1 MAELL
6 AKRVQQQPGLAA
18 GGVGPRPSVELVAN
32 DREAEAGQVHTDL
45 VTPAGKKLDRKQG
58 PSTLESELAH
68 ERARGFSLPFFA
80 DAHLFCVMTVA
91 ADGHVDG
98 LLGPRKAACDDGEV
112 LLAHIAPGHLSIEGG
127 LRGGIEREEHKPRGL
142 DVEALRRLRAHVL
155 TALRRKV
162 LGHEVREREG
172 ACAVAVHEQV
182 RRLARR
188 EQVFVLENHGDVFVR
203 NTVHGAIPSSRRP
216 EPSTQHT
223 ASRAQ
228 KVCFPH
234 QYSIPRRPVVD
245 DVRIP
250 RANEDSPGND
260 QETLQVLRPDGT
272 LGESDEDMEARLAME
287 SLMRHR
293 RARRRKKLI
302 AGGIVGAIVLVGAIA
317 WGVSKFTG
325 NAGGDDAPQ
334 LMTTF
339 VDRGDFTEAVEASG
353 AAKPVTSVVVNPEV
367 AGTIESVNVAE
378 GDTVQ
383 EGDVLL
389 TVKNDELD
397 KAIRDAEM
405 GVRDA
410 SIGVTQAEQEY
421 SDACE
426 KYNNWIPDLD
436 KDENEIGSKREGDI
450 SSVNS
455 AKNGVDRAYNSLSDA
470 QEAYNIAVANA
481 EKRTVRAP
489 KGGSVVVMNAQVGA
503 STDSAANA
511 GGLIQIADLS
521 QMTVKVQVNE
531 VDISRV
537 SVGQMAKATFSAL
550 PGVELDAQVTRIATV
565 AGSGEDSHGYGGGVV
580 TYDVSLLIPQ
590 PAAELKPG
598 MTANV
603 QIMLQSVP
611 DTLMVPS
618 SCVAMD
624 ETGGSYVMVVTDY
637 ETGAIERRSVTVRAS
652 DQTTSA
658 IEGDVSEGDEV
669 LLDPYSAPSDD
680 APMDGGPTAVEDG
693 SGSVSADSDA
703 AVAED
708 GAEPAADIAAESVAA
723 TDTAA

>member
-1 MAELL
+1 M
-6 AKRVQQQPGLAA
+6 
-18 GGVGPRPSVELVAN
+18 
-32 DREAEAGQVHTDL
+32 
-45 VTPAGKKLDRKQG
+45 
-58 PSTLESELAH
+58 
-68 ERARGFSLPFFA
+68 
-80 DAHLFCVMTVA
+80 
-91 ADGHVDG
+91 
-98 LLGPRKAACDDGEV
+98 
-112 LLAHIAPGHLSIEGG
+112 
-127 LRGGIEREEHKPRGL
+127 
-142 DVEALRRLRAHVL
+142 
-155 TALRRKV
+155 
-162 LGHEVREREG
+162 
-172 ACAVAVHEQV
+172 
-182 RRLARR
+182 
-188 EQVFVLENHGDVFVR
+188 
-203 NTVHGAIPSSRRP
+203 
-216 EPSTQHT
+216 
-223 ASRAQ
+223 
-228 KVCFPH
+228 
-234 QYSIPRRPVVD
+234 D
-245 DVRIP
+245 DVKIP
-250 RANEDSPGND
+250 RANEDSPDND

-272 LGESDEDMEARLAME
+272 LGESDEDMDARLAME

-367 AGTIESVNVAE
+367 GGTIESVNVAE

-410 SIGVTQAEQEY
+410 RLGVNQAWATYNE
-421 SDACE
+421 ACS
-426 KYNNWIPDLD
+426 KYNNWIPTYD
-436 KDENEIGSKREGDI
+436 KDGNETGSEREGDAN
-450 SSVNS
+450 SVEEAERGIERAN
-455 AKNGVDRAYNSLSDA
+455 NGLSDA

-489 KGGSVVVMNAQVGA
+489 KSGSVVVMNAQVGA

-511 GGLIQIADLS
+511 GGLIQIADLT

-565 AGSGEDSHGYGGGVV
+565 AGSGEDSYGYGGGVV

-624 ETGGSYVMVVTDY
+624 EAGGSYVMVVTDF
-637 ETGAIERRSVTVRAS
+637 ETGAVERRSVTVRAS

-669 LLDPYSAPSDD
+669 LLDPYSAPD
-680 APMDGGPTAVEDG
+680 AGMDADGGSMAVEDG
-693 SGSVSADSDA
+693 SDAVSTDGDA
-703 AVAED
+703 AVAE
-708 GAEPAADIAAESVAA
+708 GGSEPAADAGAEPTAA
-723 TDTAA
+723 TDAAA

>member
-1 MAELL
+1 M
-6 AKRVQQQPGLAA
+6 
-18 GGVGPRPSVELVAN
+18 
-32 DREAEAGQVHTDL
+32 
-45 VTPAGKKLDRKQG
+45 
-58 PSTLESELAH
+58 
-68 ERARGFSLPFFA
+68 
-80 DAHLFCVMTVA
+80 
-91 ADGHVDG
+91 
-98 LLGPRKAACDDGEV
+98 
-112 LLAHIAPGHLSIEGG
+112 
-127 LRGGIEREEHKPRGL
+127 
-142 DVEALRRLRAHVL
+142 
-155 TALRRKV
+155 
-162 LGHEVREREG
+162 
-172 ACAVAVHEQV
+172 
-182 RRLARR
+182 
-188 EQVFVLENHGDVFVR
+188 
-203 NTVHGAIPSSRRP
+203 
-216 EPSTQHT
+216 
-223 ASRAQ
+223 
-228 KVCFPH
+228 
-234 QYSIPRRPVVD
+234 D
-245 DVRIP
+245 DVKIP
-250 RANEDSPGND
+250 RANEDSPNNNE
-260 QETLQVLRPDGT
+260 ETLQVLRPDGT
-272 LGESDEDMEARLAME
+272 LDESDEDMEARLAME

-302 AGGIVGAIVLVGAIA
+302 AGGIVGAIVLAGAVV

-367 AGTIESVNVAE
+367 GGTIESVNVAE

-410 SIGVTQAEQEY
+410 RLGVNQAWATYNE
-421 SDACE
+421 ACS
-426 KYNNWIPDLD
+426 KYNNWIPTYD
-436 KDENEIGSKREGDI
+436 KDGNETGSEREGDAN
-450 SSVNS
+450 SVEEAERGIERAN
-455 AKNGVDRAYNSLSDA
+455 NGLSDA

-489 KGGSVVVMNAQVGA
+489 KSGSVVVMNAQVGA

-565 AGSGEDSHGYGGGVV
+565 AGSGEDSYGYGGGVV

-618 SCVAMD
+618 SCVAI
-624 ETGGSYVMVVTDY
+624 EEAGGSYVMVVTDY
-637 ETGAIERRSVTVRAS
+637 ETGAVERRSVTVRAS

-669 LLDPYSAPSDD
+669 LLDPYSAPG
-680 APMDGGPTAVEDG
+680 AGMGADGGSMAVEDG
-693 SGSVSADSDA
+693 SDTVSADGDAAVVEGGSESAADAGAESDA
-703 AVAED
+703 ATD
-708 GAEPAADIAAESVAA
+708 AAA
-723 TDTAA
+723 

>member
-1 MAELL
+1 MLDTE
-6 AKRVQQQPGLAA
+6 
-18 GGVGPRPSVELVAN
+18 
-32 DREAEAGQVHTDL
+32 EA
-45 VTPAGKKLDRKQG
+45 
-58 PSTLESELAH
+58 
-68 ERARGFSLPFFA
+68 
-80 DAHLFCVMTVA
+80 
-91 ADGHVDG
+91 
-98 LLGPRKAACDDGEV
+98 
-112 LLAHIAPGHLSIEGG
+112 
-127 LRGGIEREEHKPRGL
+127 
-142 DVEALRRLRAHVL
+142 
-155 TALRRKV
+155 
-162 LGHEVREREG
+162 
-172 ACAVAVHEQV
+172 
-182 RRLARR
+182 
-188 EQVFVLENHGDVFVR
+188 
-203 NTVHGAIPSSRRP
+203 
-216 EPSTQHT
+216 
-223 ASRAQ
+223 
-228 KVCFPH
+228 
-234 QYSIPRRPVVD
+234 VVD

-250 RANEDSPGND
+250 RANEDSPDKD

-272 LGESDEDMEARLAME
+272 LSESDEDVEARLAME

-302 AGGIVGAIVLVGAIA
+302 AGGIVGAIVLVGAVA

-367 AGTIESVNVAE
+367 GGTIESVNVAE

-383 EGDVLL
+383 EGDMLL

-405 GVRDA
+405 GVRNAKLGVEREETAYANAWNDYNEWTEPDGEGKSERKGGIDA
-410 SIGVTQAEQEY
+410 VNAAELNVQE
-421 SDACE
+421 
-426 KYNNWIPDLD
+426 
-436 KDENEIGSKREGDI
+436 
-450 SSVNS
+450 
-455 AKNGVDRAYNSLSDA
+455 AYNSLSDA

-489 KGGSVVVMNAQVGA
+489 KSGSVVVMNAQVGA
-503 STDSAANA
+503 PTDSAANA
-511 GGLIQIADLS
+511 GGLIQIADLT

-565 AGSGEDSHGYGGGVV
+565 AGSGENSYGYGGGVV

-624 ETGGSYVMVVTDY
+624 EAGGSYVMVVTDY
-637 ETGAIERRSVTVRAS
+637 ETGAVERRSVTVRAS

-658 IEGDVSEGDEV
+658 IEGDVNEGDEV
-669 LLDPYSAPSDD
+669 LLDPYSAPD
-680 APMDGGPTAVEDG
+680 AGMDADGGPTAVEDG
-693 SGSVSADSDA
+693 SGPVSADGDA
-703 AVAED
+703 AAAENA
-708 GAEPAADIAAESVAA
+708 AEPAADAEPADA
-723 TDTAA
+723 TNTAA

>member
-1 MAELL
+1 M
-6 AKRVQQQPGLAA
+6 
-18 GGVGPRPSVELVAN
+18 
-32 DREAEAGQVHTDL
+32 
-45 VTPAGKKLDRKQG
+45 
-58 PSTLESELAH
+58 
-68 ERARGFSLPFFA
+68 
-80 DAHLFCVMTVA
+80 
-91 ADGHVDG
+91 
-98 LLGPRKAACDDGEV
+98 
-112 LLAHIAPGHLSIEGG
+112 
-127 LRGGIEREEHKPRGL
+127 
-142 DVEALRRLRAHVL
+142 
-155 TALRRKV
+155 
-162 LGHEVREREG
+162 
-172 ACAVAVHEQV
+172 
-182 RRLARR
+182 
-188 EQVFVLENHGDVFVR
+188 
-203 NTVHGAIPSSRRP
+203 
-216 EPSTQHT
+216 
-223 ASRAQ
+223 
-228 KVCFPH
+228 
-234 QYSIPRRPVVD
+234 D
-245 DVRIP
+245 DVKIP
-250 RANEDSPGND
+250 RANEDSPNNNE
-260 QETLQVLRPDGT
+260 ETLQVLRPDGT
-272 LGESDEDMEARLAME
+272 LDESDEDMEARLAME

-302 AGGIVGAIVLVGAIA
+302 AGGIVGAIVLAGAVV

-367 AGTIESVNVAE
+367 GGTIESVNVAE

-397 KAIRDAEM
+397 KVIRDAEM

-410 SIGVTQAEQEY
+410 RLGVNQAWATYNE
-421 SDACE
+421 ACS
-426 KYNNWIPDLD
+426 KYNNWIPTYD
-436 KDENEIGSKREGDI
+436 KDGNETGSEREGDAN
-450 SSVNS
+450 SVEEAERGIERAN
-455 AKNGVDRAYNSLSDA
+455 NGLSDA
-470 QEAYNIAVANA
+470 QEAYSIAVANA

-489 KGGSVVVMNAQVGA
+489 KSGSVVVMNAQVGA

-565 AGSGEDSHGYGGGVV
+565 AGSGEDSYGYGGGVV

-637 ETGAIERRSVTVRAS
+637 ETGAVERRSVTVRAS

-669 LLDPYSAPSDD
+669 LLDPYSAPD
-680 APMDGGPTAVEDG
+680 AGMGADGGSMVVEDG
-693 SGSVSADSDA
+693 SDAVSTDGDA
-703 AVAED
+703 AVAEG
-708 GAEPAADIAAESVAA
+708 GAEPTTDADAEPTAA
-723 TDTAA
+723 TDAAA

>member
-1 MAELL
+1 
-6 AKRVQQQPGLAA
+6 
-18 GGVGPRPSVELVAN
+18 
-32 DREAEAGQVHTDL
+32 
-45 VTPAGKKLDRKQG
+45 
-58 PSTLESELAH
+58 
-68 ERARGFSLPFFA
+68 
-80 DAHLFCVMTVA
+80 
-91 ADGHVDG
+91 
-98 LLGPRKAACDDGEV
+98 
-112 LLAHIAPGHLSIEGG
+112 
-127 LRGGIEREEHKPRGL
+127 
-142 DVEALRRLRAHVL
+142 
-155 TALRRKV
+155 
-162 LGHEVREREG
+162 
-172 ACAVAVHEQV
+172 
-182 RRLARR
+182 
-188 EQVFVLENHGDVFVR
+188 
-203 NTVHGAIPSSRRP
+203 
-216 EPSTQHT
+216 
-223 ASRAQ
+223 
-228 KVCFPH
+228 
-234 QYSIPRRPVVD
+234 
-245 DVRIP
+245 
-250 RANEDSPGND
+250 
-260 QETLQVLRPDGT
+260 
-272 LGESDEDMEARLAME
+272 ME

-302 AGGIVGAIVLVGAIA
+302 AGGIVGAIVLVGAVA

-325 NAGGDDAPQ
+325 NAGGNDAPQ

-339 VDRGDFTEAVEASG
+339 VDQGDFTEAVEASG

-367 AGTIESVNVAE
+367 GGTIESVNVAE

-405 GVRDA
+405 GVRNAKLGVSQAQSTYDTTLDA
-410 SIGVTQAEQEY
+410 YNKIDEINEEGNVIEYKRGAEG
-421 SDACE
+421 SDV
-426 KYNNWIPDLD
+426 D
-436 KDENEIGSKREGDI
+436 
-450 SSVNS
+450 S
-455 AKNGVDRAYNSLSDA
+455 AAFAVESARNSLSDA

-489 KGGSVVVMNAQVGA
+489 KSGSVVVMNAQVGA
-503 STDSAANA
+503 LTDSAANA
-511 GGLIQIADLS
+511 GGLIQIADLT

-565 AGSGEDSHGYGGGVV
+565 ADSGEDSYGYGGGVV

-590 PAAELKPG
+590 PVAELKPG

-624 ETGGSYVMVVTDY
+624 EAGSSYVMVVTDY
-637 ETGAIERRSVTVRAS
+637 ETGAVERRSVTVRAS

-658 IEGDVSEGDEV
+658 IEGDISEGDEV

-693 SGSVSADSDA
+693 SGSVSADSDT

-708 GAEPAADIAAESVAA
+708 GAESAADAEPVAA
-723 TDTAA
+723 TDAAV

>member
-1 MAELL
+1 MLS
-6 AKRVQQQPGLAA
+6 
-18 GGVGPRPSVELVAN
+18 PSVLDTE
-32 DREAEAGQVHTDL
+32 EA
-45 VTPAGKKLDRKQG
+45 
-58 PSTLESELAH
+58 
-68 ERARGFSLPFFA
+68 
-80 DAHLFCVMTVA
+80 
-91 ADGHVDG
+91 
-98 LLGPRKAACDDGEV
+98 
-112 LLAHIAPGHLSIEGG
+112 
-127 LRGGIEREEHKPRGL
+127 
-142 DVEALRRLRAHVL
+142 
-155 TALRRKV
+155 
-162 LGHEVREREG
+162 
-172 ACAVAVHEQV
+172 
-182 RRLARR
+182 
-188 EQVFVLENHGDVFVR
+188 
-203 NTVHGAIPSSRRP
+203 
-216 EPSTQHT
+216 
-223 ASRAQ
+223 
-228 KVCFPH
+228 
-234 QYSIPRRPVVD
+234 VVD

-250 RANEDSPGND
+250 RANEDSPGKD

-272 LGESDEDMEARLAME
+272 LSESDEDVEARLAME

-302 AGGIVGAIVLVGAIA
+302 AGGIVGAIVLVGAVA

-339 VDRGDFTEAVEASG
+339 VDQGDFTEAVEASG

-367 AGTIESVNVAE
+367 GGTIESVNVAE

-405 GVRDA
+405 GVRNAKLGVSQAQSTYDTTLDA
-410 SIGVTQAEQEY
+410 
-421 SDACE
+421 
-426 KYNNWIPDLD
+426 YNKIDEI
-436 KDENEIGSKREGDI
+436 KDEEGNIEYKRGAEGSD
-450 SSVNS
+450 VDS
-455 AKNGVDRAYNSLSDA
+455 AAFAVESARNSLSDA

-511 GGLIQIADLS
+511 GGLIQIADLT

-624 ETGGSYVMVVTDY
+624 ETGGSYVMVVTDF
-637 ETGAIERRSVTVRAS
+637 ETSAVERRSVTVRAS

-658 IEGDVSEGDEV
+658 IEGDISEGDEV

-703 AVAED
+703 AVAEGSAESAAD
-708 GAEPAADIAAESVAA
+708 ADAEPVAA
-723 TDTAA
+723 TDAAA

>member
-1 MAELL
+1 M
-6 AKRVQQQPGLAA
+6 
-18 GGVGPRPSVELVAN
+18 
-32 DREAEAGQVHTDL
+32 
-45 VTPAGKKLDRKQG
+45 
-58 PSTLESELAH
+58 
-68 ERARGFSLPFFA
+68 
-80 DAHLFCVMTVA
+80 
-91 ADGHVDG
+91 
-98 LLGPRKAACDDGEV
+98 
-112 LLAHIAPGHLSIEGG
+112 
-127 LRGGIEREEHKPRGL
+127 
-142 DVEALRRLRAHVL
+142 
-155 TALRRKV
+155 
-162 LGHEVREREG
+162 
-172 ACAVAVHEQV
+172 
-182 RRLARR
+182 
-188 EQVFVLENHGDVFVR
+188 
-203 NTVHGAIPSSRRP
+203 
-216 EPSTQHT
+216 
-223 ASRAQ
+223 
-228 KVCFPH
+228 
-234 QYSIPRRPVVD
+234 D
-245 DVRIP
+245 DVKIP
-250 RANEDSPGND
+250 RANEDSPDND

-367 AGTIESVNVAE
+367 GGTIESVNVAE

-405 GVRDA
+405 GVRNAKLGVSQAQSAYDA
-410 SIGVTQAEQEY
+410 ALDAYNKTEGTQDEGENVVDY
-421 SDACE
+421 SDV
-426 KYNNWIPDLD
+426 D
-436 KDENEIGSKREGDI
+436 
-450 SSVNS
+450 S
-455 AKNGVDRAYNSLSDA
+455 AAFAVESARNSLSDA

-489 KGGSVVVMNAQVGA
+489 KSGSVVVMNAQVGA

-511 GGLIQIADLS
+511 GGLIQIADLT

-624 ETGGSYVMVVTDY
+624 EAGGSYVMVVTDY
-637 ETGAIERRSVTVRAS
+637 ETGAVERRSVTVRAA

-669 LLDPYSAPSDD
+669 LLDPYSAPD
-680 APMDGGPTAVEDG
+680 ASMDADGGSTAVEDG

-703 AVAED
+703 AVAKD
-708 GAEPAADIAAESVAA
+708 GAESAADTDAEPVAA
-723 TDTAA
+723 TDAAA

>member
-1 MAELL
+1 M
-6 AKRVQQQPGLAA
+6 
-18 GGVGPRPSVELVAN
+18 
-32 DREAEAGQVHTDL
+32 
-45 VTPAGKKLDRKQG
+45 
-58 PSTLESELAH
+58 
-68 ERARGFSLPFFA
+68 
-80 DAHLFCVMTVA
+80 
-91 ADGHVDG
+91 
-98 LLGPRKAACDDGEV
+98 
-112 LLAHIAPGHLSIEGG
+112 
-127 LRGGIEREEHKPRGL
+127 
-142 DVEALRRLRAHVL
+142 
-155 TALRRKV
+155 
-162 LGHEVREREG
+162 
-172 ACAVAVHEQV
+172 
-182 RRLARR
+182 
-188 EQVFVLENHGDVFVR
+188 
-203 NTVHGAIPSSRRP
+203 
-216 EPSTQHT
+216 
-223 ASRAQ
+223 
-228 KVCFPH
+228 
-234 QYSIPRRPVVD
+234 D
-245 DVRIP
+245 DVKIP
-250 RANEDSPGND
+250 RANEDSPGKD

-302 AGGIVGAIVLVGAIA
+302 AGGIVGAIVLAGAVV

-367 AGTIESVNVAE
+367 GGTIESVNVAE

-410 SIGVTQAEQEY
+410 RLGVNQAWATYNE
-421 SDACE
+421 ACS
-426 KYNNWIPDLD
+426 KYNNWIPTYD
-436 KDENEIGSKREGDI
+436 KDGNETGSEREGDAN
-450 SSVNS
+450 SVEEAERGIERAN
-455 AKNGVDRAYNSLSDA
+455 NGLSDA

-489 KGGSVVVMNAQVGA
+489 KSGSVVVMNAQVGA

-637 ETGAIERRSVTVRAS
+637 ETGAVERRSVAVRAS

-669 LLDPYSAPSDD
+669 LLDPYSAPD
-680 APMDGGPTAVEDG
+680 AGMDTDGGSMAAEDG
-693 SGSVSADSDA
+693 SDAISTDGDA
-703 AVAED
+703 AVAEG
-708 GAEPAADIAAESVAA
+708 GAEPAADAGAEPTAA
-723 TDTAA
+723 TDAAA

>member
-1 MAELL
+1 M
-6 AKRVQQQPGLAA
+6 
-18 GGVGPRPSVELVAN
+18 
-32 DREAEAGQVHTDL
+32 
-45 VTPAGKKLDRKQG
+45 
-58 PSTLESELAH
+58 
-68 ERARGFSLPFFA
+68 
-80 DAHLFCVMTVA
+80 
-91 ADGHVDG
+91 
-98 LLGPRKAACDDGEV
+98 
-112 LLAHIAPGHLSIEGG
+112 
-127 LRGGIEREEHKPRGL
+127 
-142 DVEALRRLRAHVL
+142 
-155 TALRRKV
+155 
-162 LGHEVREREG
+162 
-172 ACAVAVHEQV
+172 
-182 RRLARR
+182 
-188 EQVFVLENHGDVFVR
+188 
-203 NTVHGAIPSSRRP
+203 
-216 EPSTQHT
+216 
-223 ASRAQ
+223 
-228 KVCFPH
+228 
-234 QYSIPRRPVVD
+234 D
-245 DVRIP
+245 DVKIP
-250 RANEDSPGND
+250 RANEDSPGKD
-260 QETLQVLRPDGT
+260 QETLQVLRPNGT
-272 LGESDEDMEARLAME
+272 LDESDEDMEARLAME

-302 AGGIVGAIVLVGAIA
+302 AGGIVGAIVLAGAVV
-317 WGVSKFTG
+317 WGISKFTG

-339 VDRGDFTEAVEASG
+339 IDRGDFTEAVEASG

-367 AGTIESVNVAE
+367 GGTIESVNVAE

-405 GVRDA
+405 GVRNA
-410 SIGVTQAEQEY
+410 KLGVSQAQSTY
-421 SDACE
+421 DTMYE
-426 KYNNWIPDLD
+426 KYYDPELSD
-436 KDENEIGSKREGDI
+436 DERPE
-450 SSVNS
+450 VS
-455 AKNGVDRAYNSLSDA
+455 AIDEAAFAVESARNSLSDA

-489 KGGSVVVMNAQVGA
+489 KSGSVVVMNAQVGA

-511 GGLIQIADLS
+511 GGLIQIADLT

-565 AGSGEDSHGYGGGVV
+565 AGSGEDSYGYGGGVV

-624 ETGGSYVMVVTDY
+624 EAGSSYVMVVTDY
-637 ETGAIERRSVTVRAS
+637 ETGAVERRPVTVRAS

-669 LLDPYSAPSDD
+669 LLDPYSAPD
-680 APMDGGPTAVEDG
+680 AGMGADGGSMAAEDG
-693 SGSVSADSDA
+693 SDAISIDGDA
-703 AVAED
+703 AVAEGGSESAAD
-708 GAEPAADIAAESVAA
+708 AGAEPTAA
-723 TDTAA
+723 TDAAA

>member
-1 MAELL
+1 M
-6 AKRVQQQPGLAA
+6 
-18 GGVGPRPSVELVAN
+18 
-32 DREAEAGQVHTDL
+32 
-45 VTPAGKKLDRKQG
+45 
-58 PSTLESELAH
+58 
-68 ERARGFSLPFFA
+68 
-80 DAHLFCVMTVA
+80 
-91 ADGHVDG
+91 
-98 LLGPRKAACDDGEV
+98 
-112 LLAHIAPGHLSIEGG
+112 
-127 LRGGIEREEHKPRGL
+127 
-142 DVEALRRLRAHVL
+142 
-155 TALRRKV
+155 
-162 LGHEVREREG
+162 
-172 ACAVAVHEQV
+172 
-182 RRLARR
+182 
-188 EQVFVLENHGDVFVR
+188 
-203 NTVHGAIPSSRRP
+203 
-216 EPSTQHT
+216 
-223 ASRAQ
+223 
-228 KVCFPH
+228 
-234 QYSIPRRPVVD
+234 D

-250 RANEDSPGND
+250 RANEDSPDND

-367 AGTIESVNVAE
+367 GGTIETVNVAE

-426 KYNNWIPDLD
+426 KYNNWIPDPDPD
-436 KDENEIGSKREGDI
+436 KDGNEIGSKREGDI

-489 KGGSVVVMNAQVGA
+489 KSGSVVVMNAQVGA

-550 PGVELDAQVTRIATV
+550 PGVELAASRIATV

-624 ETGGSYVMVVTDY
+624 EAGGSYVMVVTDY
-637 ETGAIERRSVTVRAS
+637 ETGAVERRSVTVRAS

-658 IEGDVSEGDEV
+658 IEGDVGEGDEV
-669 LLDPYSAPSDD
+669 LLDPYSAPD
-680 APMDGGPTAVEDG
+680 AGMGADGGPMAVEDG
-693 SGSVSADSDA
+693 SGPASADSDA
-703 AVAED
+703 AVAEG
-708 GAEPAADIAAESVAA
+708 GAESAADADAEPVAA
-723 TDTAA
+723 TDAAA

>member
-1 MAELL
+1 M
-6 AKRVQQQPGLAA
+6 
-18 GGVGPRPSVELVAN
+18 
-32 DREAEAGQVHTDL
+32 
-45 VTPAGKKLDRKQG
+45 
-58 PSTLESELAH
+58 
-68 ERARGFSLPFFA
+68 
-80 DAHLFCVMTVA
+80 
-91 ADGHVDG
+91 
-98 LLGPRKAACDDGEV
+98 
-112 LLAHIAPGHLSIEGG
+112 
-127 LRGGIEREEHKPRGL
+127 
-142 DVEALRRLRAHVL
+142 
-155 TALRRKV
+155 
-162 LGHEVREREG
+162 
-172 ACAVAVHEQV
+172 
-182 RRLARR
+182 
-188 EQVFVLENHGDVFVR
+188 
-203 NTVHGAIPSSRRP
+203 
-216 EPSTQHT
+216 
-223 ASRAQ
+223 
-228 KVCFPH
+228 
-234 QYSIPRRPVVD
+234 D

-250 RANEDSPGND
+250 RANEDSPGKD

-302 AGGIVGAIVLVGAIA
+302 AGGIVGAIVLVGAVA

-325 NAGGDDAPQ
+325 NAGGNDAPQ

-339 VDRGDFTEAVEASG
+339 VDQGDFTEAVEASG

-367 AGTIESVNVAE
+367 GGTIESVNVAE
-378 GDTVQ
+378 GDSVQ

-405 GVRDA
+405 GVRNAKLGVSQAQSTYDTTLDA
-410 SIGVTQAEQEY
+410 
-421 SDACE
+421 
-426 KYNNWIPDLD
+426 YNKIDEI
-436 KDENEIGSKREGDI
+436 KDEEGNVIEYKRGAEGSD
-450 SSVNS
+450 VDS
-455 AKNGVDRAYNSLSDA
+455 AAFAVESARNSLSDA

-489 KGGSVVVMNAQVGA
+489 KSGSVVVMNAQVGA
-503 STDSAANA
+503 LTDSAANA
-511 GGLIQIADLS
+511 GGLIQIADLT

-565 AGSGEDSHGYGGGVV
+565 ADSGEDSYGYGYGGGVV
-580 TYDVSLLIPQ
+580 THDVSLLIPQ
-590 PAAELKPG
+590 PVAELKPG

-624 ETGGSYVMVVTDY
+624 EAGSSYVMVVTDY
-637 ETGAIERRSVTVRAS
+637 ETGAVERRSVTVRAS

-658 IEGDVSEGDEV
+658 IEGDISEGDEV

-693 SGSVSADSDA
+693 SGSVSADSDT

-708 GAEPAADIAAESVAA
+708 GAESAADAEPVAA
-723 TDTAA
+723 TDAAV

>member
-1 MAELL
+1 
-6 AKRVQQQPGLAA
+6 
-18 GGVGPRPSVELVAN
+18 
-32 DREAEAGQVHTDL
+32 
-45 VTPAGKKLDRKQG
+45 
-58 PSTLESELAH
+58 
-68 ERARGFSLPFFA
+68 
-80 DAHLFCVMTVA
+80 
-91 ADGHVDG
+91 
-98 LLGPRKAACDDGEV
+98 
-112 LLAHIAPGHLSIEGG
+112 
-127 LRGGIEREEHKPRGL
+127 
-142 DVEALRRLRAHVL
+142 
-155 TALRRKV
+155 
-162 LGHEVREREG
+162 
-172 ACAVAVHEQV
+172 
-182 RRLARR
+182 
-188 EQVFVLENHGDVFVR
+188 
-203 NTVHGAIPSSRRP
+203 
-216 EPSTQHT
+216 
-223 ASRAQ
+223 
-228 KVCFPH
+228 
-234 QYSIPRRPVVD
+234 
-245 DVRIP
+245 
-250 RANEDSPGND
+250 
-260 QETLQVLRPDGT
+260 
-272 LGESDEDMEARLAME
+272 
-287 SLMRHR
+287 
-293 RARRRKKLI
+293 
-302 AGGIVGAIVLVGAIA
+302 
-317 WGVSKFTG
+317 
-325 NAGGDDAPQ
+325 
-334 LMTTF
+334 MTTF

-367 AGTIESVNVAE
+367 GGTIESVNVAE

-405 GVRDA
+405 GVRNA
-410 SIGVTQAEQEY
+410 KLSVSQAQSTYETTYENY
-421 SDACE
+421 YDPKLPDNEKPEGSDV
-426 KYNNWIPDLD
+426 D
-436 KDENEIGSKREGDI
+436 
-450 SSVNS
+450 S
-455 AKNGVDRAYNSLSDA
+455 AAFAVESARNSLSDA

-489 KGGSVVVMNAQVGA
+489 KSGSVVVMNAQVGA

-565 AGSGEDSHGYGGGVV
+565 AGSGEDSYGYGGGVV

-618 SCVAMD
+618 SCVAI
-624 ETGGSYVMVVTDY
+624 EEAGGSYVMVVTDY
-637 ETGAIERRSVTVRAS
+637 ETGAVERRSVTVRAS

-669 LLDPYSAPSDD
+669 LLDPYSAPD
-680 APMDGGPTAVEDG
+680 AGMDADGGSMAVEDG
-693 SGSVSADSDA
+693 SDTVSADGDA
-703 AVAED
+703 VVVEG
-708 GAEPAADIAAESVAA
+708 GAEPTTDADAEPTAA

>member
-1 MAELL
+1 M
-6 AKRVQQQPGLAA
+6 
-18 GGVGPRPSVELVAN
+18 
-32 DREAEAGQVHTDL
+32 
-45 VTPAGKKLDRKQG
+45 
-58 PSTLESELAH
+58 
-68 ERARGFSLPFFA
+68 
-80 DAHLFCVMTVA
+80 
-91 ADGHVDG
+91 
-98 LLGPRKAACDDGEV
+98 
-112 LLAHIAPGHLSIEGG
+112 
-127 LRGGIEREEHKPRGL
+127 
-142 DVEALRRLRAHVL
+142 
-155 TALRRKV
+155 
-162 LGHEVREREG
+162 
-172 ACAVAVHEQV
+172 
-182 RRLARR
+182 
-188 EQVFVLENHGDVFVR
+188 
-203 NTVHGAIPSSRRP
+203 
-216 EPSTQHT
+216 
-223 ASRAQ
+223 
-228 KVCFPH
+228 
-234 QYSIPRRPVVD
+234 D

-250 RANEDSPGND
+250 RANEDSPDND

-317 WGVSKFTG
+317 WGVSKFRGTP
-325 NAGGDDAPQ
+325 GDDAPQ
-334 LMTTF
+334 FMTTF

-405 GVRDA
+405 GVRNAKLGVEREETAYANAWNDYSEWTEPDEEGKSERKGSIDA
-410 SIGVTQAEQEY
+410 VNAAELNVQE
-421 SDACE
+421 
-426 KYNNWIPDLD
+426 
-436 KDENEIGSKREGDI
+436 
-450 SSVNS
+450 
-455 AKNGVDRAYNSLSDA
+455 AYNSLSDA

-489 KGGSVVVMNAQVGA
+489 KSGSVVVMNAQVGA

-624 ETGGSYVMVVTDY
+624 EAGSSYVMVITDY
-637 ETGAIERRSVTVRAS
+637 ETGAVERRSVTVRAS

-708 GAEPAADIAAESVAA
+708 GAESAADIAAEPTDA
-723 TDTAA
+723 TDAAA

>member
-1 MAELL
+1 M
-6 AKRVQQQPGLAA
+6 
-18 GGVGPRPSVELVAN
+18 
-32 DREAEAGQVHTDL
+32 
-45 VTPAGKKLDRKQG
+45 
-58 PSTLESELAH
+58 
-68 ERARGFSLPFFA
+68 
-80 DAHLFCVMTVA
+80 
-91 ADGHVDG
+91 
-98 LLGPRKAACDDGEV
+98 
-112 LLAHIAPGHLSIEGG
+112 
-127 LRGGIEREEHKPRGL
+127 
-142 DVEALRRLRAHVL
+142 
-155 TALRRKV
+155 
-162 LGHEVREREG
+162 
-172 ACAVAVHEQV
+172 
-182 RRLARR
+182 
-188 EQVFVLENHGDVFVR
+188 
-203 NTVHGAIPSSRRP
+203 
-216 EPSTQHT
+216 
-223 ASRAQ
+223 
-228 KVCFPH
+228 
-234 QYSIPRRPVVD
+234 D

-250 RANEDSPGND
+250 RANEDSPGKD

-302 AGGIVGAIVLVGAIA
+302 AGGIVGAIVLVGAVA

-325 NAGGDDAPQ
+325 NAGGNDAPQ

-339 VDRGDFTEAVEASG
+339 VDQGDFTEAVEASG

-367 AGTIESVNVAE
+367 GGTIESVNVAE

-405 GVRDA
+405 GVRNAKLGVSQAQSTYDTTLDA
-410 SIGVTQAEQEY
+410 
-421 SDACE
+421 
-426 KYNNWIPDLD
+426 YNKIDEI
-436 KDENEIGSKREGDI
+436 KDEEGNVIEYKRGAEGSD
-450 SSVNS
+450 VDS
-455 AKNGVDRAYNSLSDA
+455 AAFAVESARNSLSDA

-489 KGGSVVVMNAQVGA
+489 KSGSVVVMNAQVGA
-503 STDSAANA
+503 LTDSAANA
-511 GGLIQIADLS
+511 GGLIQIADLT

-565 AGSGEDSHGYGGGVV
+565 ADSGEDSYGYGYGGGVV

-590 PAAELKPG
+590 PVAELKPG

-624 ETGGSYVMVVTDY
+624 EAGSSYVMVVTDY
-637 ETGAIERRSVTVRAS
+637 ETGAVERRSVTVRAS

-658 IEGDVSEGDEV
+658 IEGDISEGDEV

-693 SGSVSADSDA
+693 SGSVSADSDT

-708 GAEPAADIAAESVAA
+708 GAESAADAEPVAA
-723 TDTAA
+723 TDAAV

>member
-1 MAELL
+1 MLS
-6 AKRVQQQPGLAA
+6 
-18 GGVGPRPSVELVAN
+18 PSVLDTE
-32 DREAEAGQVHTDL
+32 EA
-45 VTPAGKKLDRKQG
+45 
-58 PSTLESELAH
+58 
-68 ERARGFSLPFFA
+68 
-80 DAHLFCVMTVA
+80 
-91 ADGHVDG
+91 
-98 LLGPRKAACDDGEV
+98 
-112 LLAHIAPGHLSIEGG
+112 
-127 LRGGIEREEHKPRGL
+127 
-142 DVEALRRLRAHVL
+142 
-155 TALRRKV
+155 
-162 LGHEVREREG
+162 
-172 ACAVAVHEQV
+172 
-182 RRLARR
+182 
-188 EQVFVLENHGDVFVR
+188 
-203 NTVHGAIPSSRRP
+203 
-216 EPSTQHT
+216 
-223 ASRAQ
+223 
-228 KVCFPH
+228 
-234 QYSIPRRPVVD
+234 VVD
-245 DVRIP
+245 DVKIP
-250 RANEDSPGND
+250 RANEDSPDKD

-302 AGGIVGAIVLVGAIA
+302 AGGIVGAIVLVGAVA

-367 AGTIESVNVAE
+367 GGTIETVNVAE

-405 GVRDA
+405 SVRNAKLGVEREETAYANAWNDYNEWTEGKSERKGSIDA
-410 SIGVTQAEQEY
+410 VNAAELNVQE
-421 SDACE
+421 
-426 KYNNWIPDLD
+426 
-436 KDENEIGSKREGDI
+436 
-450 SSVNS
+450 
-455 AKNGVDRAYNSLSDA
+455 AYNSLSDA

-489 KGGSVVVMNAQVGA
+489 KSGSVVVMNAQVGA

-624 ETGGSYVMVVTDY
+624 EAGGSYVMVVTDY
-637 ETGAIERRSVTVRAS
+637 ETYAVERRSVTVRAS

-658 IEGDVSEGDEV
+658 IEGDISEGDEV

-680 APMDGGPTAVEDG
+680 APMDGDPAAVEDG

-703 AVAED
+703 AVAKD
-708 GAEPAADIAAESVAA
+708 GAESAADTDAEPVAA
-723 TDTAA
+723 TDAAA

>member
-1 MAELL
+1 M
-6 AKRVQQQPGLAA
+6 
-18 GGVGPRPSVELVAN
+18 
-32 DREAEAGQVHTDL
+32 
-45 VTPAGKKLDRKQG
+45 
-58 PSTLESELAH
+58 
-68 ERARGFSLPFFA
+68 
-80 DAHLFCVMTVA
+80 
-91 ADGHVDG
+91 
-98 LLGPRKAACDDGEV
+98 
-112 LLAHIAPGHLSIEGG
+112 
-127 LRGGIEREEHKPRGL
+127 
-142 DVEALRRLRAHVL
+142 
-155 TALRRKV
+155 
-162 LGHEVREREG
+162 
-172 ACAVAVHEQV
+172 
-182 RRLARR
+182 
-188 EQVFVLENHGDVFVR
+188 
-203 NTVHGAIPSSRRP
+203 
-216 EPSTQHT
+216 
-223 ASRAQ
+223 
-228 KVCFPH
+228 
-234 QYSIPRRPVVD
+234 D

-250 RANEDSPGND
+250 RANEDSPDND

-367 AGTIESVNVAE
+367 AGTTESVNVAE

-436 KDENEIGSKREGDI
+436 KDGNEIGSKREGDI

-455 AKNGVDRAYNSLSDA
+455 AKNDVDRAYNSLSDA

-489 KGGSVVVMNAQVGA
+489 KSGSVVVMNAQVGA

-511 GGLIQIADLS
+511 GGLIQIADLT

-624 ETGGSYVMVVTDY
+624 EAGSSYVMVVTDY
-637 ETGAIERRSVTVRAS
+637 ETGAVERRSVTVRAS

-669 LLDPYSAPSDD
+669 LLDPYSAPD
-680 APMDGGPTAVEDG
+680 AGMGADGGSMAVEGG
-693 SGSVSADSDA
+693 SGSVSTDSDA
-703 AVAED
+703 AVAEN
-708 GAEPAADIAAESVAA
+708 GAESAADADAEPVAA
-723 TDTAA
+723 TDAAA